1 MISLIAIL
9 GTNGAIGNNGEL
21 LWRIPQDMARF
32 KKLTTGH
39 PVIMGRKTFESIGK
53 PLPNR
58 TNIILSRNS
67 NYEADGCKVCH
78 SIEDALINTPAKEI
92 FVIGGGEIYKQT
104 IHLADR
110 IYLTLVQDKPDAD
123 TFFPDYSEF
132 TKVIAD
138 EQHELN
144 SLNYRFQILDR

>member
-9 GTNGAIGNNGEL
+9 GTNRAIGIEGEL
-21 LWRIPQDMARF
+21 VWYISEDLARF

-39 PVIMGRKTFESIGK
+39 PVIMGRKTFESIGH
-53 PLPNR
+53 PLPDR
-58 TNIILSRNS
+58 TNIILSRNNS
-67 NYEADGCKVCH
+67 YHADGCSVCH
-78 SIEDALINTPAKEI
+78 DIEEALNSITAEEI
-92 FVIGGGEIYKQT
+92 FIIGGGEIYKQT

-132 TKVIAD
+132 TTVIAD

-144 SLNYRFQILDR
+144 SLSYRFLTLER